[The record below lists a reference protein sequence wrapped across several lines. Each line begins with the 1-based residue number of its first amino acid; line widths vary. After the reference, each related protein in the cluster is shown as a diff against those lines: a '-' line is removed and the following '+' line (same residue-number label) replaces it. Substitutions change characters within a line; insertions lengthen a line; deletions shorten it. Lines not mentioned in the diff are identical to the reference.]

1 MKIGFI
7 GLGNVGGKLAGSLL
21 RNNFDLTVRDL
32 DENLTNSLK
41 DLGAKVA
48 KSPKELA
55 EQSDLIITSLPSPEV
70 SAEVMESEDGIL
82 NGLSEKKIWLEMS
95 TTDENEVKRLGKK
108 VIEKKAIPLDGPV
121 SGGCHRAATG
131 NIAIF
136 VGGERKAFEK
146 ILPALTV
153 MGRKI
158 LHTGELGTASVLKVI
173 TNYLA
178 SAHLVALGEAW
189 TVAKK
194 SNLDLAKTYKGIAI
208 SSGNSFVHETESQV
222 ILNGSYNINFTMDLV
237 LKDTSLFDNL
247 AKKLNAPLEIS
258 PQIVEIFKDG
268 QKKYG
273 SRAWSSMIVK
283 RMEDL
288 NNINFPSDIKKLND
302 EELKVLSEEVR
313 SEMIDAVSKTGG
325 HLGAGL
331 GVVELTVAIHATF
344 DTPHD
349 RLIWD
354 VGHQAYP
361 HKILT
366 GRKNKIHTIRQ
377 KEGLAPFPAISESEF
392 DAFGVGHSSTSIS
405 AALGMTIGSN
415 DKALA
420 VIGDGALTAGMAV
433 DANVLIFERIREE
446 IKLNK
451 GPARAIE
458 LGYEKALSAIIDANI
473 TTFITAVILF
483 AIGSGPVRGFSVTL
497 GLGIITSVF
506 TAIFVT
512 RLLIVIWFER
522 RRPRKVEV

>member
-32 DENLTNSLK
+32 DESLTNSLK

-70 SAEVMESEDGIL
+70 SAKVMESEDGIL
-82 NGLSEKKIWLEMS
+82 NGLSENKIWLEMS
-95 TTDENEVKRLGKK
+95 TTDEDEVKRLGNK
-108 VIEKKAIPLDGPV
+108 VISKKAIPLDGPV

-153 MGRKI
+153 MGRKV
-158 LHTGELGTASVLKVI
+158 LHTGELGSASVLKVI

-178 SAHLVALGEAW
+178 SVHLVALGEAW

-194 SNLDLAKTYKGIAI
+194 SNLDLTKTFKGIAV

-237 LKDTSLFDNL
+237 LKDTGLFNNL

-258 PQIVEIFKDG
+258 PKIVEIFKDG

-288 NNINFPSDIKKLND
+288 NKIDFRAKGFPD
-302 EELKVLSEEVR
+302 ELVDNEPEE
-313 SEMIDAVSKTGG
+313 K
-325 HLGAGL
+325 
-331 GVVELTVAIHATF
+331 
-344 DTPHD
+344 
-349 RLIWD
+349 
-354 VGHQAYP
+354 
-361 HKILT
+361 
-366 GRKNKIHTIRQ
+366 
-377 KEGLAPFPAISESEF
+377 
-392 DAFGVGHSSTSIS
+392 
-405 AALGMTIGSN
+405 
-415 DKALA
+415 
-420 VIGDGALTAGMAV
+420 
-433 DANVLIFERIREE
+433 
-446 IKLNK
+446 
-451 GPARAIE
+451 
-458 LGYEKALSAIIDANI
+458 GYEI
-473 TTFITAVILF
+473 
-483 AIGSGPVRGFSVTL
+483 
-497 GLGIITSVF
+497 
-506 TAIFVT
+506 
-512 RLLIVIWFER
+512 
-522 RRPRKVEV
+522 